1 MCWSG
6 AFVVGWVG
14 WRLPPGAAS
23 EQNTGPTAAVL
34 FRGAFVVQTRGW
46 LVRTASR
53 CAPGCRGTT
62 FSFMRTWVRNSWFP
76 MLMATLAAT
85 TASAGL
91 IGRTATGFG
100 FWVVNGLAIGSI
112 AAAAV
117 VPIVRNSRR
126 ESATARAD
134 ELAVQ
139 VRAAA
144 DRKTLTERV
153 LTLGVTVAAGLVD
166 AVRARSTLYH
176 LDPASTGWRLV
187 PTNNAGRSD
196 QARTVFEEGTDA
208 GDAVRAMVDGD
219 EIVYCRDIRQEQPLG
234 WVADPSRSYRT
245 FISVPV
251 TAGDEAFGMLTV
263 NALEPDDLGDE
274 DVSTM
279 RVISAVLGAALALGG
294 PRRKHVGGR

>member
-1 MCWSG
+1 
-6 AFVVGWVG
+6 
-14 WRLPPGAAS
+14 
-23 EQNTGPTAAVL
+23 
-34 FRGAFVVQTRGW
+34 
-46 LVRTASR
+46 
-53 CAPGCRGTT
+53 
-62 FSFMRTWVRNSWFP
+62 
-76 MLMATLAAT
+76 
-85 TASAGL
+85 
-91 IGRTATGFG
+91 
-100 FWVVNGLAIGSI
+100 VNGLAIGSI

-139 VRAAA
+139 ARAEMRVAINDALSPLISALAELAAARAAA

-166 AVRARSTLYH
+166 AVRARSTLYQ